1 MPERPAGPLLQKRHE
16 QENRAAKLPVA
27 FPIICF
33 IFATLCD
40 EALGNHFYFVA
51 ARD

>member
-1 MPERPAGPLLQKRHE
+1 LIRGFDHE
-16 QENRAAKLPVA
+16 QEHEHDYEKPKPVA

-40 EALGNHFYFVA
+40 EALGNHFHFVA
-51 ARD
+51 VRD